1 MGGSISAA
9 LARAIRS
16 SPTRSS
22 RSASLSSVTTN
33 ASSVRSPLLHVGL
46 QPRRGLGLARGRGQ
60 LPAPAGVQ
68 PASLTVALDDWL
80 VPPDSQT
87 RLQSPPA
94 GQESSRSRSPRPRSS
109 PSPPTLPVRDH
120 PIIHPHPPAAN
131 QPLAQAGPAAAT
143 QAPAV
148 TSRNVTAWTA
158 AGQSLPRRPW
168 SGDLRHRQPSAG
180 TNPGTGTTKA
190 TVASTEFR

>member
-1 MGGSISAA
+1 MGGSVSAA

-33 ASSVRSPLLHVGL
+33 ASSRRSARLHVGL
-46 QPRRGLGLARGRGQ
+46 QPRRRVRLARRRGQ

-94 GQESSRSRSPRPRSS
+94 GQQSSRSRAPRPRSS
-109 PSPPTLPVRDH
+109 PPPPTLPVRDH
-120 PIIHPHPPAAN
+120 PIIPPHPPAGN
-131 QPLAQAGPAAAT
+131 QPLVPAIQVPAT
-143 QAPAV
+143 SPGRQ
-148 TSRNVTAWTA
+148 
-158 AGQSLPRRPW
+158 LPP
-168 SGDLRHRQPSAG
+168 LPS
-180 TNPGTGTTKA
+180 
-190 TVASTEFR
+190 